1 MPLSDILN
9 EASQSAGHV
18 ECCIGV
24 LERQLAGDDLA
35 GLYVMLYG
43 DPSGNT
49 GGRGWSA
56 AKVFARLTQEG
67 YRASYQQVNHHRSKP
82 RRCGCDAR

>member
-1 MPLSDILN
+1 
-9 EASQSAGHV
+9 
-18 ECCIGV
+18 
-24 LERQLAGDDLA
+24 
-35 GLYVMLYG
+35 MLYG